1 MRVVDGEALLECGVA
16 LNLPGDE
23 HGRVEEQRLSRLLTQ
38 LDSLGFEVAP
48 ARGRKPNLA
57 PRREHD
63 LAFLPG
69 LGVDD
74 KREPMPAMPSEE
86 CFQTAVMIR
95 VPMRHHERTQLFD
108 RNL

>member
-1 MRVVDGEALLECGVA
+1 MDREALLERRVA

-23 HGRVEEQRLSRLLTQ
+23 HCRVEEQRLSRLLVQ

-48 ARGRKPNLA
+48 SRGRKPDLA
-57 PRREHD
+57 PGRKHD

-69 LGVDD
+69 FGVDD
-74 KREPMPAMPSEE
+74 KRESTTAMPTEE
-86 CFQTAVMIR
+86 RFQSAVMIR
-95 VPMRHHERTQLFD
+95 VPMRNHERAQISD

>member
-1 MRVVDGEALLECGVA
+1 MDRKALLERRVA
-16 LNLPGDE
+16 LDLPGDE
-23 HGRVEEQRLSRLLTQ
+23 QGRVEEQRLSRLLVQ

-48 ARGRKPNLA
+48 ARGRKPDLA
-57 PRREHD
+57 PGREDD

-74 KREPMPAMPSEE
+74 KREPTPAMSTEE
-86 CFQTAVMIR
+86 RFQSAVMIR
-95 VPMRHHERTQLFD
+95 VPMRNHERAQFFD

>member
-1 MRVVDGEALLECGVA
+1 STCPETSTVESRSSVC
-16 LNLPGDE
+16 PG
-23 HGRVEEQRLSRLLTQ
+23 SSFSSTQ

-48 ARGRKPNLA
+48 ARGRKPDLA
-57 PRREHD
+57 PGREHD

-74 KREPMPAMPSEE
+74 KREPAPAMPTEE
-86 CFQTAVMIR
+86 RFQSAVMIR
-95 VPMRHHERTQLFD
+95 VPMRNHERAQFFD

>member
-1 MRVVDGEALLECGVA
+1 MDGEALLERGVA

-23 HGRVEEQRLSRLLTQ
+23 HGRVEEQRLSRLLIQ
-38 LDSLGFEVAP
+38 LDSLGFKVAP
-48 ARGRKPNLA
+48 SRGRKPDLA
-57 PRREHD
+57 AGREHD

-74 KREPMPAMPSEE
+74 KREPTPAMPAEE
-86 CFQTAVMIR
+86 RFQTAVMIW
-95 VPMRHHERTQLFD
+95 VPMRNHERAQLFD

>member
-1 MRVVDGEALLECGVA
+1 MDREALLERRVA

-23 HGRVEEQRLSRLLTQ
+23 HGRVEEQGLSRLLVQ

-48 ARGRKPNLA
+48 SRGRKPDLA
-57 PRREHD
+57 PGREHD

-74 KREPMPAMPSEE
+74 KREPTPAIPTEE
-86 CFQTAVMIR
+86 RLQSPVMIR
-95 VPMRHHERTQLFD
+95 VPMRNHERAQFFD

>member
-1 MRVVDGEALLECGVA
+1 MDGEALLERSVA

-23 HGRVEEQRLSRLLTQ
+23 HGRVEEQRLSRLLPQ
-38 LDSLGFEVAP
+38 LDSLGFEVAS
-48 ARGRKPNLA
+48 ARGRKPHLA
-57 PRREHD
+57 PSREHD

-74 KREPMPAMPSEE
+74 KREPTPAMPSEE
-86 CFQTAVMIR
+86 CFQSAVMVR
-95 VPMRHHERTQLFD
+95 VPMRNHECAQLFD